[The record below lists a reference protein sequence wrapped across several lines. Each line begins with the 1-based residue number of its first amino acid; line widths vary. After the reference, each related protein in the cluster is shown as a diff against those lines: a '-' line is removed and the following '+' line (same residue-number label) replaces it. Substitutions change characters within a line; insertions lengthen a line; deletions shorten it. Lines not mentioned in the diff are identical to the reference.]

1 MMLVINTAFKTANL
15 AVVTDKIYSCDIDS
29 NSKHSENVLPTIEK
43 LLDEAGIDV
52 LDIDTVALV
61 TGPGSFTG
69 LRIGAAIARAL
80 GSVNKK
86 IKFISLSSLSLMAYI
101 IAKHKLV
108 KGNFVCAI
116 NALSGLYFVGTYDQ
130 NGINIEEEK
139 MIDSACFEKI
149 TLPKFAFADDIDG
162 LDSVTCDNKSLVDFA
177 KSEESAKHFVSL
189 EELLPRY
196 LRLSQAEDNLI
207 KKSKKV

>member
-1 MMLVINTAFKTANL
+1 MLVINTAFKTANL
-15 AVVTDKIYSCDIDS
+15 AVVTDKVYACDIDS
-29 NSKHSENVLPTIEK
+29 NSKHSENVLPSIEK
-43 LLDEAGIDV
+43 LVEKAGIDI

-86 IKFISLSSLSLMAYI
+86 LKFISLSSLSLMAYI
-101 IAKHKLV
+101 IAKQKLV

-116 NALSGLYFVGTYDQ
+116 NALSGLYFVGTYDE

-149 TLPKFAFADDIDG
+149 TLPKFAFEGDIDG
-162 LDSVTCDNKSLVDFA
+162 LQSVICDNGSLVDFA
-177 KSEESAKHFVSL
+177 KSEERAKHFVSL

>member
-1 MMLVINTAFKTANL
+1 MLVINTAFKTANL
-15 AVVTDKIYSCDIDS
+15 ALVTDKTYAFDIDS

-43 LLDEAGIDV
+43 LVEEAHIDV
-52 LDIDTVALV
+52 VDIDTVALV

-101 IAKHKLV
+101 IAKQKLA
-108 KGNFVCAI
+108 KGDFVCAI
-116 NALSGLYFVGTYDQ
+116 NALSGLYFVGTYDK

-139 MIDSACFEKI
+139 MIDNASFEKI
-149 TLPKFAFADDIDG
+149 TFPKFAFEGDIDG
-162 LDSVTCDNKSLVDFA
+162 LQSVICDNESLVEYA
-177 KSEESAKHFVSL
+177 KSQQKAKHFVTL
-189 EELLPRY
+189 DELLPRY
-196 LRLSQAEDNLI
+196 LRLSQAEDNLL